1 MDNLPTGAGHAWLY
15 IEPDG
20 DVLPA
25 QGINQVL
32 GNILKDPWETIWQIK
47 KKADCNAESDCHI
60 IGLFLY
66 PALELT

>member
-1 MDNLPTGAGHAWLY
+1 MTLIWDLPVPFSTYNPVALETQIDNLPAGAGHAWLY

-32 GNILKDPWETIWQIK
+32 GNILRDPWETLWR
-47 KKADCNAESDCHI
+47 
-60 IGLFLY
+60 
-66 PALELT
+66 